1 MTIFS
6 FFLGLVIGSFL
17 NVVIRRGA
25 RGENFRGRSHCES
38 CGITLSVTELI
49 PVLSFLIQKGRCR
62 YCHAAFSWQYLLV
75 ELGTAFSYAMSA
87 WIFLPN
93 LPLDKHF
100 FLLATGLF
108 FGIGAAIVIFVSDIR
123 SQIIP
128 NGAVLTLLILG
139 LFRPIYVMFQTE
151 SGTIVPDSV
160 WNIGTAL
167 VIALFLALLW
177 FFSKGRWMGF
187 GDVKLIL
194 ATSLI
199 LGYPSSV
206 AALLFAFWLGGI
218 IGVILIIS
226 RVKTLKE
233 HIPFGPFILVG
244 TVLAYFLP
252 QNFFY
257 ITALTDLFSP

>member
-1 MTIFS
+1 M
-6 FFLGLVIGSFL
+6 
-17 NVVIRRGA
+17 VIRRGI
-25 RGENFRGRSHCES
+25 RGEKLGGRSHCES
-38 CGITLSVTELI
+38 CGVTLAVIELI

-62 YCHAAFSWQYLLV
+62 NCGAGLSRQYPVV
-75 ELGTAFSYAMSA
+75 EFGTALVYALGF
-87 WIFLPN
+87 WIIWPALA
-93 LPLDKHF
+93 LDMRS
-100 FLLATGLF
+100 FLLLAGLF
-108 FGIGAAIVIFVSDIR
+108 LGIAAGMVILVSDLNW
-123 SQIIP
+123 QIIP
-128 NGAVLTLLILG
+128 NGAVLTLFLIGLG
-139 LFRPIYVMFQTE
+139 RFFFLYQ
-151 SGTIVPDSV
+151 SKL
-160 WNIGTAL
+160 GTAVPSL
-167 VIALFLALLW
+167 DWYGALFDALAAALIALFLALLW
-177 FFSKGRWMGF
+177 FFSQGRWMGF

-199 LGYPSSV
+199 LGYPASV

-233 HIPFGPFILVG
+233 QIPFGPFILVG